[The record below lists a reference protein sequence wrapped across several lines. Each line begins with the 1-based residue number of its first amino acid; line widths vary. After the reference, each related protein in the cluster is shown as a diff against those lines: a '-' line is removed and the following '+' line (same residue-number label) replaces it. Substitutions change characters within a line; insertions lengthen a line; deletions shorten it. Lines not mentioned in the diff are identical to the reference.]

1 MNELG
6 NYPTIDLAIDDLN
19 VLYASYMPFLT
30 HGGIFAPGTWPY
42 RLGSE
47 VMLHLSLFGNHTIRI
62 LTTVVWVTPQS
73 AGARI
78 RGIGLAFPDSAEG
91 KNAKMAIEKQ
101 LGDLLQSTR
110 PTYTI

>member
-6 NYPTIDLAIDDLN
+6 NHPTIDLTIDDLN

-42 RLGSE
+42 RLGAE
-47 VMLHLSLFGNHTIRI
+47 VMLHLSLFGNYAIRI
-62 LTTVVWVTPQS
+62 STTVVWVTPQS

-78 RGIGLAFPDSAEG
+78 RGIGLAFPDTKEG
-91 KNAKMAIEKQ
+91 ENAKMVIEKK
-101 LGDLLQSTR
+101 LGDLLQSTK